1 MLSQGCL
8 EISNVFAMFSP
19 LIGYAFI
26 TYSPISWRACYVWM
40 VSFETAAVVGLYFFY
55 WPPSYETKHKHD
67 GKTKI
72 QLLKELD
79 YVGLFLFTAG
89 CVLLLLGLNWGGR
102 QHPWNS
108 AAVITPIVLSGPLF
122 VALGFYETYRPLRY
136 PILPVKMF
144 KKWRE

>member
-1 MLSQGCL
+1 
-8 EISNVFAMFSP
+8 
-19 LIGYAFI
+19 
-26 TYSPISWRACYVWM
+26 M